1 MNEQARPDLAAM
13 LFPVVR
19 ALIEIEEPIL
29 ADNDLSM
36 WAYSVLLELGEGPV
50 RTQQAL
56 AAAIGA
62 DKSRLIPI
70 LDNLQGRGMITRRPD
85 PSDRRVRLVALS
97 AEGQEIRD
105 RTQSAIQRAE
115 GKILAPL
122 TPGEREDFIRMARVL
137 HESVLVPADPIPE

>member
-1 MNEQARPDLAAM
+1 M
-13 LFPVVR
+13 LLPLVR

-29 ADNDLSM
+29 VENDLTM

-85 PSDRRVRLVALS
+85 PSDRRVRLVALTP
-97 AEGQEIRD
+97 EGQRIRD
-105 RTQSAIQRAE
+105 RTQAAIQRAE
-115 GKILAPL
+115 GKLLGPL
-122 TPGEREDFIRMARVL
+122 TPAERQDFIRSVRVL
-137 HESVLVPADPIPE
+137 HKSVLAAGEPISE